1 MTISILSYAYDAYK
15 ADFSGRPQRKQDL
28 KDAASTPRPGDPSG
42 ARKALPVHH
51 QASGAGQ
58 PDDVKFPLN
67 QSPASSL
74 DEII

>member
-15 ADFSGRPQRKQDL
+15 ADFSGRPQRKQDM
-28 KDAASTPRPGDPSG
+28 KDAAPTPRLGDTSG
-42 ARKALPVHH
+42 ARKALPAHH

-58 PDDVKFPLN
+58 PGDMEPLSN
-67 QSPASSL
+67 PSSTVL

>member
-15 ADFSGRPQRKQDL
+15 ADFSGRPQRKQDM
-28 KDAASTPRPGDPSG
+28 KDAAPTPRPGDLSG
-42 ARKALPVHH
+42 ARKALPAHH

-58 PDDVKFPLN
+58 PDEVEPLFG
-67 QSPASSL
+67 PPSSTVL